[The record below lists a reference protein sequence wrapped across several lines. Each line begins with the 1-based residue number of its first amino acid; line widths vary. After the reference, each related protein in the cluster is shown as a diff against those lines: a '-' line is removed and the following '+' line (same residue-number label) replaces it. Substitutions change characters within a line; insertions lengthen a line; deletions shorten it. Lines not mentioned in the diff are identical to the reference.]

1 MKQILIVTIFIMTAV
16 VFISC
21 GNDNTQQPY
30 LIGQKPADQKRVYTV
45 SGQKVDSAVT
55 IAEIEAETQKEIA
68 KINKE
73 RDLELQ
79 KVEEDT
85 KRIELKTQ
93 NELALKEHNLSTFV
107 QEGDYALKK
116 STLIIIALSLT
127 ALFVLSFYIFKKR
140 REDRLKM
147 HQEELEKEMYLREK
161 ELQVKMAEK
170 ILDTIASGK
179 LSKEDE
185 QHLLSTLDKT
195 NPGIAY
201 KKNK

>member
-1 MKQILIVTIFIMTAV
+1 MAAVT
-16 VFISC
+16 FISC
-21 GNDNTQQPY
+21 GSDNTQQPY
-30 LIGQKPADQKRVYTV
+30 VMGQKPADQKRVYTV
-45 SGQKVDSAVT
+45 SGQGTDSAVT

-79 KVEEDT
+79 KIEENT
-85 KRIELKTQ
+85 KVMAMQTQ
-93 NELALKEHNLSTFV
+93 NELALKEHNLSSFV

-116 STLIIIALSLT
+116 STLIVIALSLIT
-127 ALFVLSFYIFKKR
+127 FFVLSFYIFKKR

-147 HQEELEKEMYLREK
+147 HQDELEKEMYLREK
-161 ELQVKMAEK
+161 ELQIKMAEK

-185 QHLLSTLDKT
+185 QHLLATLDKT

-201 KKNK
+201 KKDK

>member
-1 MKQILIVTIFIMTAV
+1 MKKIIVITLFAMTAV
-16 VFISC
+16 VFSSC
-21 GNDNTQQPY
+21 GSDNTQQPY
-30 LIGQKPADQKRVYTV
+30 MMGQKPADQKRVYTV
-45 SGQKVDSAVT
+45 SGQKADSAVT

-195 NPGIAY
+195 NPGISY
-201 KKNK
+201 KKNR